1 MININEI
8 TPKYSKD
15 DLNNFDNESPFM
27 DANVELLK
35 QTIQLLWHILEN
47 KYFDID
53 VPKIINR

>member
-1 MININEI
+1 MVDINEI
-8 TPKYSKD
+8 TPKYSKE
-15 DLNNFDNESPFM
+15 DLKTFNNESPFM